1 MYLGATCIDHG
12 QLAASSGD
20 TCCPGLTP
28 WVYDANSGTPYP
40 IMACWSAGCA
50 SAGQWAGPSGVGN
63 HCCTGLANVAGKC
76 AVPSSGGG
84 GGTTYIPPLTPA
96 CAGTIICSLPD
107 MAIYAIAGGLVLM
120 LVMSKKKG
128 A

>member
-63 HCCTGLANVAGKC
+63 HCCAGLTNVGGKC
-76 AVPSSGGG
+76 AVPASGGGG
-84 GGTTYIPPLTPA
+84 GGTTYNPPSPI